1 MKGAHVPPPRDEFHR
16 QTRELN
22 NVGIMVN
29 VAKDIIQ
36 GNLPGERSR
45 LDNINSWI
53 GLGLADVLRS
63 AEFSGT
69 QPRTEEG

>member
-1 MKGAHVPPPRDEFHR
+1 
-16 QTRELN
+16 
-22 NVGIMVN
+22 MVN

-69 QPRTEEG
+69 